1 MLPSDAHDTES
12 RLARALRRAERERA
26 AREQAEA
33 LLEKKSIELYH
44 TNERLRQQAGE
55 LERLVGER
63 TAALEEALKK
73 AEAATRAK
81 SDFLATMS
89 HEIRT
94 PLNGIIGLA
103 DVLLLSK
110 LDPEQAEHLN
120 LLVKSGQ
127 TLLSLIND
135 LLDFSK
141 IEAGHLELEQVD
153 FDPSTEFEEVA
164 AVFRP
169 AAVAKGLSLTVCLEN
184 MPALLRGDSHRLR
197 QVVGN
202 LLSNA
207 IKFTSEGGVRLDV
220 TAVQTSLEQ
229 WRLDFAVSDTG
240 IGISPEAIERIF
252 EPFSQADATTT
263 RRFGGTG
270 LGLAI
275 CRRLVN
281 AMGGNI
287 RVESTG
293 GTVFRF
299 SLPFALVNLSASKP
313 KPPIDSS
320 ERPLPNLKILIV
332 EDNPVNRTVAIAL
345 LGRLGQ
351 QADVAAT
358 GVEAIERV
366 SCKDYDIVF
375 MDMQMPEM
383 DGVEATRRIRSLSL
397 ARQPYIV
404 AFTANAFDTDK
415 ERCLRAGMNG
425 FLPKPFRLE
434 HLREVLQEAA
444 IRQA

>member
-55 LERLVGER
+55 LERLVSER

-110 LDPEQAEHLN
+110 LDPEQSEHLN

-153 FDPSTEFEEVA
+153 FDPSAEFEEVA

-169 AAVAKGLSLTVCLEN
+169 AATAKGLKLTVDLQN

-220 TAVQTSLEQ
+220 AAVQTSLQ
-229 WRLDFAVSDTG
+229 HWRLDFAVSDTG
-240 IGISPEAIERIF
+240 IGIPPEAIDRIF

-263 RRFGGTG
+263 RKFGGTG

-281 AMGGNI
+281 AMGGEI

-293 GTVFRF
+293 GAVFRF
-299 SLPFALVNLSASKP
+299 SLPFAHAKSSGSKARSVDLS
-313 KPPIDSS
+313 
-320 ERPLPNLKILIV
+320 EQPLPALKILIV

-351 QADVAAT
+351 KADVAST

-366 SCKDYDIVF
+366 SCTDYDIVL

-383 DGVEATRRIRSLSL
+383 DGVEATRKIRSLAL
-397 ARQPYIV
+397 GRQPYIV

-415 ERCLRAGMNG
+415 ERCLRAGMDA

-434 HLREVLQEAA
+434 HLREALREAA
-444 IRQA
+444 NLRA